1 MAKVEKKYAK
11 YKEQD
16 LVEFVLYKC
25 RSNDMDF
32 IDDFLGGDDFL
43 GPTIRKELN
52 RFYKGYLKFE
62 DLKND
67 LYIFLSKDNWR
78 CIEQFKGRTG
88 FVVWMRLISRNFFR
102 GLRKTYGINVKIN
115 DSFQLDSPYASD
127 WYRKRVISL
136 IPDEQQRKLLNYLYL
151 DRLSEKDCLCLMEDI
166 TSMSELNRLC
176 ENALKEASRIAAGD
190 EYTRAI
196 FFIENETEGS
206 TIQYQDWMEVYEG
219 NWECEIERE
228 EMKVKVRLIISRWK
242 SKLQR
247 TVIEK
252 RILEGK
258 TTTET
263 AFEMGISEANVYDY
277 LSKGVKRLTKDL
289 KKYKSRL

>member
-1 MAKVEKKYAK
+1 
-11 YKEQD
+11 
-16 LVEFVLYKC
+16 
-25 RSNDMDF
+25 
-32 IDDFLGGDDFL
+32 
-43 GPTIRKELN
+43 
-52 RFYKGYLKFE
+52 
-62 DLKND
+62 
-67 LYIFLSKDNWR
+67 
-78 CIEQFKGRTG
+78 
-88 FVVWMRLISRNFFR
+88 
-102 GLRKTYGINVKIN
+102 
-115 DSFQLDSPYASD
+115 
-127 WYRKRVISL
+127 
-136 IPDEQQRKLLNYLYL
+136 
-151 DRLSEKDCLCLMEDI
+151 
-166 TSMSELNRLC
+166 
-176 ENALKEASRIAAGD
+176 
-190 EYTRAI
+190 
-196 FFIENETEGS
+196 
-206 TIQYQDWMEVYEG
+206 MEVYEG